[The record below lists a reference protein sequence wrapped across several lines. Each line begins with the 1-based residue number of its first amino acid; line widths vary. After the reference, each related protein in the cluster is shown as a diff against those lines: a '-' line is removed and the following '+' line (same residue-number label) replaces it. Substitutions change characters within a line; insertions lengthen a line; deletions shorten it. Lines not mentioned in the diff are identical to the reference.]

1 MDRPTLTAII
11 SIPISLVIAIGL
23 AWAGSQGGVIV
34 FGLPLFGLCV
44 GISILIQWLAFIPAY
59 WLQTEKFYDLIG
71 SLSFLTVIIVALA
84 LGPAPDFR
92 SWLLAGLVGIWAVR
106 LGSFLFLRIHRSGS
120 DGRFDEL
127 KVSFPRFLL
136 AWTLQGLWVS
146 FSLAAALAAITSV
159 QKVEI
164 DAWAVIGSLIWLF
177 GFGFEV
183 IADRQK
189 REFRK
194 KAEHK
199 DRFIQSGLWSL
210 SRHPNYFGEIVLW
223 LGIAVIAFPVLQGWQ
238 YVGLLSPVFVT
249 LLLTT
254 VSGVPILEERAEEKW
269 GGQEDY
275 ERYKAETPVLVPR
288 LFG

>member
-1 MDRPTLTAII
+1 MDRPNLTAII
-11 SIPISLVIAIGL
+11 ALPISLVIAIGL

-59 WLQTEKFYDLIG
+59 WQQTEKFYDLIG
-71 SLSFLTVIIVALA
+71 SLSFLTVILVALT
-84 LGPAPDFR
+84 LGPTPDFR

-164 DAWAVIGSLIWLF
+164 DALAVIGSLIWIF

-223 LGIAVIAFPVLQGWQ
+223 LGIAIIAFPVLQGWQ

-254 VSGVPILEERAEEKW
+254 VSGIPLLEERADEKW

-275 ERYKAETPVLVPR
+275 ERYKAETPVLVPSF
-288 LFG
+288 FG